1 MQAHLAPEVT
11 DRSRALILGGVLI
24 AIGLVAFAMQQTG
37 IDVTDWLGGS
47 GWTLFILVPGVAL
60 LLAAIVAEDGPAQ
73 GLTTAGAIVTTV
85 GGLLLYQDQTGNYE
99 SWAYAWAL
107 IPMAVGASLIVHGL
121 RVGRPDLVG
130 VGARMVAIL
139 GVVLVAGAW
148 YFESIFRTGRVP
160 FDLGDAWPLAIVGV
174 GVIVLLYS
182 LLKPART
189 EEMR

>member
-1 MQAHLAPEVT
+1 MQAHLTPQAT
-11 DRSRALILGGVLI
+11 DRRPALILGGVLI

-37 IDVTDWLGGS
+37 FDLTDWLGGS

-85 GGLLLYQDQTGNYE
+85 GGLLLFQDQTGNYA

-107 IPMAVGASLIVHGL
+107 IPMAVGGSLMVHGL
-121 RVGRPDLVG
+121 RVGRRDLVG
-130 VGARMVAIL
+130 VGARMVAVL
-139 GVVLVAGAW
+139 AVVLVAGAW

-189 EEMR
+189 EETR